1 MQTVTAL
8 AMGLLMIGLPSGLES
23 AGGQIIADAHPPGL
37 SVAGPASA
45 TMPGASEGGWFGDLS
60 GALERMRASDLSA
73 DERRMVQAG
82 IGIAIFLAFLLLV
95 ALSAGR
101 SR

>member
-23 AGGQIIADAHPPGL
+23 ADGQTIAGAHAPGL
-37 SVAGPASA
+37 SAAGP
-45 TMPGASEGGWFGDLS
+45 PGATIAGASDGGWFGDLS
-60 GALERMRASDLSA
+60 QPLERMRASDLSA